1 MRRRDVLFALAGP
14 VAQRPNIVF
23 ILVDD
28 LRFDELHC
36 TGHPFAETPHADRL
50 AREGANFRNAF
61 ATTPLC
67 SPSRASFLTGTYVH
81 TNGVVDNVA
90 RDAHS
95 HGLITWPRLLHE
107 AGHAT
112 AFLGKWHMGND
123 DSPRPGFDRWV
134 SFRGQGECN
143 DPPLNIDGK
152 SVATK
157 GYVTD
162 ILTDHAV
169 GFIEQPR
176 SQPFC
181 LYIAHKAVHP
191 NVQQNDDGSVNPSAI
206 DADDAF
212 IPAER
217 HQRLYE
223 GRTPPRRGNYLKPP
237 KGKPALERS
246 LANVTALGPR
256 TATSDKAILNR
267 LRMAKAVD
275 DSLGRVLAALERIGQ
290 LDRTLVI
297 FTSDHGYFY
306 GEHCLGPERRLAY
319 EETIRIPMLVRYPRR
334 FAAGSRPEQFVLSVD
349 VAATALAVAGVA
361 APRPFHGRPF
371 WAMPQRDAVLV
382 EYFSD
387 SVFPRIR
394 TMGYS
399 AIRTKRWKYIHYREL
414 EGADELYDLQWDP
427 FELENVIAKKG
438 SPLTR
443 LKARLN
449 RLLAETGDSRTV
461 AANRCH
467 TSNPYGS
474 FGSAMS

>member
-1 MRRRDVLFALAGP
+1 MRRRDLLLSLAGP
-14 VAQRPNIVF
+14 RAERPNIVF

-67 SPSRASFLTGTYVH
+67 SPSRASFLTGTYAH
-81 TNGVVDNVA
+81 ANGVVDNVA

-95 HGLITWPRLLHE
+95 HRLVTWPRLLQDS
-107 AGHAT
+107 GYAT

-143 DPPLNIDGK
+143 DPPLNIDGNV
-152 SVATK
+152 VATK

-169 GFIEQPR
+169 AFIEQPYDK
-176 SQPFC
+176 PFC
-181 LYIAHKAVHP
+181 LYMAHKAVHP
-191 NVQQNDDGSVNPSAI
+191 NVQQNNDGSINLATVD
-206 DADDAF
+206 DADAF
-212 IPAER
+212 IAAQR
-217 HQRLYE
+217 HRNLYE
-223 GRTPPRRGNYLKPP
+223 GRTPPRRGNYLRPP
-237 KGKPALERS
+237 KGKPALARALEG
-246 LANVTALGPR
+246 VEPLGPQ

-275 DSLGRVLAALERIGQ
+275 DSLGRVLAALEKTGQ
-290 LDRTLVI
+290 LDRTMVI

-319 EETIRIPMLVRYPRR
+319 EEAIRIPLLVRYPRR
-334 FAAGSRPEQFVLSVD
+334 FAAGSRPEQMVLSVD
-349 VAATALAVAGVA
+349 VGATALALAGVA
-361 APRPFHGRPF
+361 APKPFHGRPL
-371 WAMPQRDAVLV
+371 WAAPQRDAVLI

-387 SVFPRIR
+387 RVFPRVR
-394 TMGYS
+394 SMGYS

-414 EGADELYDLQWDP
+414 PDADELYDLLADP
-427 FELENVIAKKG
+427 FELENVIVNTK
-438 SPLTR
+438 SPLKR
-443 LKARLN
+443 LKERLN
-449 RLLAETGDSRTV
+449 GLLAETGDERTV
-461 AANRCH
+461 A
-467 TSNPYGS
+467 G
-474 FGSAMS
+474 

>member
-1 MRRRDVLFALAGP
+1 MRRRDLLLSLAGP
-14 VAQRPNIVF
+14 RAERPNIVF

-28 LRFDELHC
+28 LRFDELRC

-95 HGLITWPRLLHE
+95 HRLVTWPRLLHD
-107 AGHAT
+107 AGYAT

-143 DPPLNIDGK
+143 DPPLNVDGK
-152 SVATK
+152 AVATK

-169 GFIEQPR
+169 AFIEQR
-176 SQPFC
+176 REKPFC
-181 LYIAHKAVHP
+181 LYMAHKAVHP
-191 NVQQNDDGSVNPSAI
+191 NVQQNNDGSINLSTVD
-206 DADDAF
+206 DADAF
-212 IPAER
+212 IAAER
-217 HQRLYE
+217 HKHLYE
-223 GRTPPRRGNYLKPP
+223 GRTPPRRGNYLKAP
-237 KGKPALERS
+237 KGKPALER
-246 LANVTALGPR
+246 ALEGVDMLGAR
-256 TATSDKAILNR
+256 TATSDRTILNR

-275 DSLGRVLAALERIGQ
+275 DSLGRVLAALEKTGQ
-290 LDRTLVI
+290 LDRTVVV

-319 EETIRIPMLVRYPRR
+319 EEAIRIPLLVRFPRR
-334 FAAGSRPEQFVLSVD
+334 FAAGSRPEQLVLSVD
-349 VAATALAVAGVA
+349 VGATALALAGVA
-361 APRPFHGRPF
+361 APAPFHGRPL
-371 WAMPQRDAVLV
+371 WAVKRRDAVLI

-387 SVFPRIR
+387 RVFPRVR
-394 TMGYS
+394 SMGYS
-399 AIRTKRWKYIHYREL
+399 AIRTKRWKYVHYREL
-414 EGADELYDLQWDP
+414 EGADELYDLRADP
-427 FELENVIAKKG
+427 FELENAIAKRG
-438 SPLTR
+438 SPLKQ
-443 LKARLN
+443 LKERLN
-449 RLLAETGDSRTV
+449 GLLKETGDNREV
-461 AANRCH
+461 AATHGH
-467 TSNPYGS
+467 TISPYGS
-474 FGSAMS
+474 VGSAMS

>member
-1 MRRRDVLFALAGP
+1 MRRRDLLLSLAGP
-14 VAQRPNIVF
+14 RAERPNIVF

-67 SPSRASFLTGTYVH
+67 SPSRASFLTGTYAH
-81 TNGVVDNVA
+81 ANGVVDNVA

-95 HGLITWPRLLHE
+95 HRLVTWPRLLHD
-107 AGHAT
+107 AGYNT

-143 DPPLNIDGK
+143 DPPLNVDGK
-152 SVATK
+152 AVATK

-162 ILTDHAV
+162 LLTDHAV
-169 GFIEQPR
+169 AFIEQR
-176 SQPFC
+176 REKPFC
-181 LYIAHKAVHP
+181 LYMAHKAVHP
-191 NVQQNDDGSVNPSAI
+191 NVQQNNDGSINLATVD
-206 DADDAF
+206 DADAF
-212 IPAER
+212 IAAER
-217 HQRLYE
+217 HRNLYE

-237 KGKPALERS
+237 KAKPALERA
-246 LANVTALGPR
+246 LEGVEPLGPQ

-275 DSLGRVLAALERIGQ
+275 DSLGRVLAALEKTGQ
-290 LDRTLVI
+290 LDRTLVV

-319 EETIRIPMLVRYPRR
+319 EEAIRIPLLVRYPSR
-334 FAAGSRPEQFVLSVD
+334 FARDSRPEQMVLSVD
-349 VAATALAVAGVA
+349 VGATALALAGVA
-361 APRPFHGRPF
+361 APTPFHGRPL
-371 WAMPQRDAVLV
+371 WAAPPRDAVLI

-387 SVFPRIR
+387 RVFPRVR
-394 TMGYS
+394 SMGYS
-399 AIRTKRWKYIHYREL
+399 AIRTKQWKYIHYREL
-414 EGADELYDLQWDP
+414 EGADELYDLRADP
-427 FELENVIAKKG
+427 FERENVIAKRG
-438 SPLTR
+438 SPLAR

-449 RLLAETGDSRTV
+449 ELREETGDTR
-461 AANRCH
+461 AAAAGTDPGRV
-467 TSNPYGS
+467 
-474 FGSAMS
+474 